1 MRVAKKVPYEK
12 CKTVPSVDCGVVLK
26 TVPDLH
32 CYPEVD
38 YKYIFTYFFFRK
50 IIFLK
55 KVVEDC
61 RDVAQEVPFIGTEEK
76 CEELVF
82 DECVEVSMFKLS

>member
-1 MRVAKKVPYEK
+1 MRNARLCLVWTAEWSSRQSLTSTATPRWIINR
-12 CKTVPSVDCGVVLK
+12 CS
-26 TVPDLH
+26 
-32 CYPEVD
+32 
-38 YKYIFTYFFFRK
+38 FFRK
-50 IIFLK
+50 LFFLK

-82 DECVEVSMFKLS
+82 DECVEVRMFKLVLSFQSSKEH